1 MNKIGPILIIV
12 FVLGLL
18 ARSSFFIV
26 PEGKQ
31 ALVFQFGKIQGDAKT
46 ESGLHFKIPFIQ
58 NVEFFE
64 KRILNWD
71 GSPEEV
77 PTGDKMYVIVDTTA
91 RLKITDVIL
100 FRRNLENVS
109 RASAKIESI
118 IDSATKNIISSNNF
132 AESVRSSNEIIKQ
145 LEEKKKLQKENIAAG
160 NLELIEEEVIGEVQK
175 IKIGREKL
183 SRKILNN
190 AKGQLKQFGI
200 DLIDVQLR
208 RIAYKST
215 VERAVHERMKSER
228 QRIAE
233 KLRSIGKGEQA
244 KILGKQKEEL
254 QKIESD
260 AYKTAEK
267 IRGQA
272 EAKALKIY
280 ANAVGANPDFYE
292 FLKTIET
299 YKNGIKSNTKFVFSS
314 DSAFLKLL
322 KDGIKAGAVK

>member
-1 MNKIGPILIIV
+1 MSKFGPILFLFLILSFI
-12 FVLGLL
+12 GRQ
-18 ARSSFFIV
+18 AFFIV

-31 ALVFQFGKIQGDAKT
+31 ALVFQFGKIQGNAKDK
-46 ESGLHFKIPFIQ
+46 SGLYWKIPFIQ

-91 RLKITDVIL
+91 RLQIDDLIL
-100 FRRNLENVS
+100 FRRNLENIDK
-109 RASAKIESI
+109 AGAKIESI
-118 IDSATKNIISSNNF
+118 IDSATKNVISSNNF
-132 AESVRSSNEIIKQ
+132 AESVRSSNNIISQLKEKRNKQ
-145 LEEKKKLQKENIAAG
+145 KANIEDG
-160 NLELIEEEVIGEVQK
+160 SLELIEEEVIGEVQK
-175 IKIGREKL
+175 INIGREKL
-183 SRKILNN
+183 SKKILDN
-190 AKGQLKQFGI
+190 AKEQLKQFGI

-215 VERAVHERMKSER
+215 VEKAVHERMKSER

-254 QKIESD
+254 QRIESD
-260 AYKTAEK
+260 AYKQSEK

-272 EAKALKIY
+272 EAKALQIY
-280 ANAVGANPDFYE
+280 SKAVGQNAKFYE

-299 YKNGIKSNTKFVFSS
+299 YKKGLGKNSTFILSS

-322 KDGIKAGAVK
+322 KNGIKEIEAQ